1 MSNSDYLTVNEFYE
15 QIKARK
21 TKKRELSLKVY
32 LEELEKKYNIVDLV
46 DKKTNSLNDNNII
59 LEENQKNKKPV
70 SEVCPLEYSELYI
83 VNQSKKRFNNEI
95 KNSHFLAHWKDLC
108 GHPEI
113 ALKLRF
119 IYNLIN
125 IKKDELIN
133 ILNNMTKTQTAN
145 QILYLSH
152 HINHPNNAQYFKQ
165 ITNFL
170 GIDDI
175 ERIKIDNQI
184 RINKKTNQE
193 KVLINFSI
201 IINLEKEY
209 PRNLISCPLDK
220 VYLGVRHKKK
230 AFNFVCHKD
239 NMIDKLK
246 TNKLC
251 LSVWLIKTKA
261 TKIKMGTTYLSDTFP
276 AEHGTVNDF
285 IKEIIKL
292 GYTRNAAIYFK
303 KLKEAINNNY
313 FYAIEYDKLNDKL
326 NEKLNE
332 KFKMKK
338 SDKLTKKR
346 LMIKK

>member
-1 MSNSDYLTVNEFYE
+1 MSNHNYLTVNEFYE
-15 QIKARK
+15 QIKKRK

-46 DKKTNSLNDNNII
+46 DKKTNSLNDNNVI
-59 LEENQKNKKPV
+59 LEEDQKTKKPV
-70 SEVCPLEYSELYI
+70 SEVCPLEYYELYI

-133 ILNNMTKTQTAN
+133 ILNNMTKKQTHTD
-145 QILYLSH
+145 ILYL
-152 HINHPNNAQYFKQ
+152 NHNHQNHNEYFKQ

-175 ERIKIDNQI
+175 ERVKIDNQT

-220 VYLGVRHKKK
+220 VYLGIRHKKK

-251 LSVWLIKTKA
+251 LSVWLIKTKT

-303 KLKEAINNNY
+303 KLKEAIDNNY
-313 FYAIEYDKLNDKL
+313 FYAIEYDKIKD
-326 NEKLNE
+326 

>member
-1 MSNSDYLTVNEFYE
+1 MSNSNYLTVNEFYE
-15 QIKARK
+15 QIKKRK
-21 TKKRELSLKVY
+21 TKKKELSLKEY
-32 LEELEKKYNIVDLV
+32 LEDLEKKYNIVELATRN
-46 DKKTNSLNDNNII
+46 DKKTNNVNDNNII
-59 LEENQKNKKPV
+59 LEDDGNKQATF
-70 SEVCPLEYSELYI
+70 CPLEYSELYI

-125 IKKDELIN
+125 IKKEELIN
-133 ILNNMTKTQTAN
+133 ILNNMQKQTPN
-145 QILYLSH
+145 QVLYLDNHNH
-152 HINHPNNAQYFKQ
+152 HHQNHNHHQYFKQ

-175 ERIKIDNQI
+175 ERIKIDNQT
-184 RINKKTNQE
+184 RINKKNNQE
-193 KVLINFSI
+193 KVLVNFSI
-201 IINLEKEY
+201 IIKLEKEY

-220 VYLGVRHKKK
+220 VYLGVRHKKR

-251 LSVWLIKTKA
+251 LSVWLIKTKDKA

-292 GYTRNAAIYFK
+292 GYTRNAALYFK
-303 KLKEAINNNY
+303 KLKEAIDNNY
-313 FYAIEYDKLNDKL
+313 FYAIEYDKIKI
-326 NEKLNE
+326 
-332 KFKMKK
+332 KK
-338 SDKLTKKR
+338 SEKPTKKR
-346 LMIKK
+346 LLHKK

>member
-46 DKKTNSLNDNNII
+46 DKKTNSLNDNNVI
-59 LEENQKNKKPV
+59 LEEDQKTKKPV
-70 SEVCPLEYSELYI
+70 SEVCPLEYYELYI

-133 ILNNMTKTQTAN
+133 ILNNMTKKQTHTD
-145 QILYLSH
+145 ILYL
-152 HINHPNNAQYFKQ
+152 NHNHQNHNEYFKQ

-175 ERIKIDNQI
+175 ERVKIDNQT

-220 VYLGVRHKKK
+220 VYLGIRHKKK

-251 LSVWLIKTKA
+251 LSVWLIKTKT

-303 KLKEAINNNY
+303 KLKEAIDNNY
-313 FYAIEYDKLNDKL
+313 FYAIEYDKIKD
-326 NEKLNE
+326 

>member
-46 DKKTNSLNDNNII
+46 DKKTNSLNDNNVI
-59 LEENQKNKKPV
+59 LEEDQKTKKPV

-133 ILNNMTKTQTAN
+133 ILNNMTKKQTHTD
-145 QILYLSH
+145 ILYL
-152 HINHPNNAQYFKQ
+152 NHNHQNHNEYFKQ

-175 ERIKIDNQI
+175 ERVKIDNQT

-220 VYLGVRHKKK
+220 VYLGIRHKKK

-303 KLKEAINNNY
+303 KLKEAIDNNY
-313 FYAIEYDKLNDKL
+313 FYAIEYDKIKD
-326 NEKLNE
+326 

>member
-15 QIKARK
+15 QIKKRK

-46 DKKTNSLNDNNII
+46 ARNDKNDNVVNDNNII
-59 LEENQKNKKPV
+59 LEEDQKNKKSV

-113 ALKLRF
+113 SLKLRF

-133 ILNNMTKTQTAN
+133 ILNNMTKNQTSN
-145 QILYLSH
+145 QILYLNNH
-152 HINHPNNAQYFKQ
+152 HSHPNHTQYFKH

-175 ERIKIDNQI
+175 ERIKIDNQT
-184 RINKKTNQE
+184 RINKKNNQE
-193 KVLINFSI
+193 KILINFSI

-313 FYAIEYDKLNDKL
+313 FYAIEYDKLNDK
-326 NEKLNE
+326 
-332 KFKMKK
+332 FKMKK

-346 LMIKK
+346 LLIRK

>member
-1 MSNSDYLTVNEFYE
+1 M
-15 QIKARK
+15 
-21 TKKRELSLKVY
+21 
-32 LEELEKKYNIVDLV
+32 
-46 DKKTNSLNDNNII
+46 
-59 LEENQKNKKPV
+59 
-70 SEVCPLEYSELYI
+70 
-83 VNQSKKRFNNEI
+83 
-95 KNSHFLAHWKDLC
+95 
-108 GHPEI
+108 
-113 ALKLRF
+113 
-119 IYNLIN
+119 
-125 IKKDELIN
+125 IN
-133 ILNNMTKTQTAN
+133 ILNNMTKTQTHTD
-145 QILYLSH
+145 ILYL
-152 HINHPNNAQYFKQ
+152 NHNHQNHNEYFKQ

-209 PRNLISCPLDK
+209 PRNLISCPLYK
-220 VYLGVRHKKK
+220 FYLGIRHKKK

-251 LSVWLIKTKA
+251 LSVWLIKTKT

-303 KLKEAINNNY
+303 KLKEAIDNNY
-313 FYAIEYDKLNDKL
+313 FYAIEYDKIKD
-326 NEKLNE
+326 